1 MKEQDKNEELIGVPL
16 QELWN
21 IKQVSNFLDVPVGTL
36 YQWRHKGYGP
46 PAWRLGRSLRYDAA
60 AVRRWL
66 VEESSVMSHAGG

>member
-1 MKEQDKNEELIGVPL
+1 MKESDTNEQLIGVPL
-16 QELWN
+16 QELWT
-21 IKQVSNFLDVPVGTL
+21 IKQVSKFLGVPVGTL

-66 VEESSVMSHAGG
+66 VEEPA

>member
-1 MKEQDKNEELIGVPL
+1 MKESDTNEQLIDVPL
-16 QELWN
+16 QELWT
-21 IKQVSNFLDVPVGTL
+21 IKQVSKFLGVPVGTL

-66 VEESSVMSHAGG
+66 VEEPA

>member
-1 MKEQDKNEELIGVPL
+1 MKESDTNEQLIGVPL
-16 QELWN
+16 QELGT
-21 IKQVSNFLDVPVGTL
+21 IKQVSKFLGVPVGTL

-66 VEESSVMSHAGG
+66 VEEPA

>member
-1 MKEQDKNEELIGVPL
+1 MKESDTNEQLIGVPL
-16 QELWN
+16 QELWT
-21 IKQVSNFLDVPVGTL
+21 IKEVSKFLGVPVGTL

-66 VEESSVMSHAGG
+66 VEEPA

>member
-1 MKEQDKNEELIGVPL
+1 MKESDTNEQLIGVPL
-16 QELWN
+16 QELWT
-21 IKQVSNFLDVPVGTL
+21 IKEGSKFLGVPVGTL

-66 VEESSVMSHAGG
+66 VEEPA

>member
-1 MKEQDKNEELIGVPL
+1 MKESDTNEQLIGVPL
-16 QELWN
+16 QELWT
-21 IKQVSNFLDVPVGTL
+21 IKQVSKFLGVPVGTL

-66 VEESSVMSHAGG
+66 IEEPA